1 MRCER
6 ARRLGLR
13 LAGYVPSMSDAGL
26 FGPDSVTW
34 RVNREGVLL
43 LGGGAALILQLSHPL
58 VAAGVAE
65 HSNYR
70 DEPWARLF
78 RTLDMTTKIMFGP
91 TALAEDTAKKLRHV
105 HGLVRGETTEA
116 AGRFPAGTKYDART
130 PELLM
135 WVHATLV
142 HVSLDVYRRYVGPL
156 TIAEQQRYYD
166 EQMLA
171 AEKFG
176 IPREKQPATFAE
188 FNDYFDAMLA
198 GDDTAVTSAL
208 LDVVDATLNPPLPK
222 VARPLVEALNL
233 ATIGLLP
240 AGLRAELKLP
250 WGPTRKRLFDASRVV
265 LSRALPVLPRLFREL
280 PPARNAERRV
290 RKLEAAA

>member
-1 MRCER
+1 
-6 ARRLGLR
+6 
-13 LAGYVPSMSDAGL
+13 MSDEGL

-43 LGGGAALILQLSHPL
+43 VGGGAALILQLYHPL

-65 HSNYR
+65 HSHYR
-70 DEPWARLF
+70 DEPWARLY
-78 RTLDMTTKIMFGP
+78 RTLDVTTKIMFGP
-91 TALAEDTAKKLRHV
+91 TSLAEDTARKLRHI
-105 HGLVRGETTEA
+105 HGLIRGETTEA
-116 AGRFPAGTKYDART
+116 AGRFPAGTKYDARK

-142 HVSLDVYRRYVGPL
+142 HVSLDVYNRYVTPL
-156 TIAEQQRYYD
+156 TIGEQQRYYE

-176 IPREKQPATFAE
+176 IPRDRQPPTLAD
-188 FNDYFDAMLA
+188 FNEYFDGMLT
-198 GDDTAVTSAL
+198 GDDTAVTAAL
-208 LDVVDATLNPPLPK
+208 LDVVDATLHPPLPR
-222 VARPLVEALNL
+222 VAKPLVEALNL

-240 AGLRAELKLP
+240 PGVRAELNLP

-265 LSRALPVLPRLFREL
+265 LSRSLPVLPRLFREF
-280 PPARNAERRV
+280 PPARSADKRV
-290 RKLEAAA
+290 RKLQAA

>member
-1 MRCER
+1 
-6 ARRLGLR
+6 
-13 LAGYVPSMSDAGL
+13 MSDEGL

-43 LGGGAALILQLSHPL
+43 LGGGAALILQLAHPL

-70 DEPWARLF
+70 DEPWARLY

-91 TALAEDTAKKLRHV
+91 TALAEDTARKLRHV
-105 HGLVRGETTEA
+105 HGLIRGKTTEA
-116 AGRFPAGTKYDART
+116 AGRFPAGTPYDART

-142 HVSLDVYRRYVGPL
+142 HVGLDVYKRYVGPL
-156 TIAEQQRYYD
+156 TIAEQQAYYD

-176 IPREKQPATFAE
+176 VPREKQPATFAE
-188 FNDYFDAMLA
+188 FNDYFAEMLA
-198 GDDTAVTSAL
+198 GDDTAVTAAL
-208 LDVVDATLNPPLPK
+208 LDVVDATLHPPLPRI
-222 VARPLVEALNL
+222 ARPLVEALNL

-240 AGLRAELKLP
+240 ATLRGELNLP
-250 WGPTRKRLFDASRVV
+250 WGPNRRRMFDASRVV

-280 PPARNAERRV
+280 PPARSADRRV
-290 RKLEAAA
+290 RAISTAA

>member
-1 MRCER
+1 M
-6 ARRLGLR
+6 
-13 LAGYVPSMSDAGL
+13 
-26 FGPDSVTW
+26 
-34 RVNREGVLL
+34 
-43 LGGGAALILQLSHPL
+43 GGGVALILQLYHPL

-70 DEPWARLF
+70 EEPWARLY
-78 RTLDMTTKIMFGP
+78 RTLDTTTKIMFGP
-91 TALAEDTAKKLRHV
+91 TGLAEDTAKKLRHV

-142 HVSLDVYRRYVGPL
+142 HVSLEVYRRYVGSL
-156 TIAEQQRYYD
+156 TIGEQQRYYE
-166 EQMLA
+166 EQKLA

-176 IPREKQPATFAE
+176 VPREKQPDTFAD

-198 GDDTAVTSAL
+198 GDDTAVTASL

-240 AGLRAELKLP
+240 PALREELHLP
-250 WGPTRKRLFDASRVV
+250 WGPTRRRLFDASRVV
-265 LSRALPVLPRLFREL
+265 LSRSLPVLPRLFREF
-280 PPARNAERRV
+280 PPARSADRRV
-290 RKLEAAA
+290 RRLQAAA

>member
-1 MRCER
+1 
-6 ARRLGLR
+6 
-13 LAGYVPSMSDAGL
+13 MSDSGL
-26 FGPDSVTW
+26 FGPDSITW

-43 LGGGAALILQLSHPL
+43 LGGGTALILQLSHPL
-58 VAAGVAE
+58 VAAGVSE

-70 DEPWARLF
+70 DEPWARLY
-78 RTLDMTTKIMFGP
+78 RTLDATTKIMFGP
-91 TALAEDTAKKLRHV
+91 TALAEDTAKKVRHV
-105 HGLVRGETTEA
+105 HGLIRGETTES

-142 HVSLDVYRRYVGPL
+142 RVSLDVYRRYVGPL
-156 TIAEQQRYYD
+156 TIAEQQGYYE
-166 EQMLA
+166 EQMLT

-176 IPREKQPATFAE
+176 VQRERQPQTFAN
-188 FNDYFDAMLA
+188 FNDYFEGMLA

-208 LDVVDATLNPPLPK
+208 LDVVDATLNLPLPR

-240 AGLRAELKLP
+240 SSLREELHLP
-250 WGPTRKRLFDASRVV
+250 WSPTRKRLFDASRVV
-265 LSRALPVLPRLFREL
+265 LSRSLPVLPRLFREF
-280 PPARNAERRV
+280 PPARSADRRV

>member
-1 MRCER
+1 
-6 ARRLGLR
+6 
-13 LAGYVPSMSDAGL
+13 MSDPGL

-43 LGGGAALILQLSHPL
+43 LGGGTALILQLYHPL

-78 RTLDMTTKIMFGP
+78 RTLDTTTKIMFGP
-91 TALAEDTAKKLRHV
+91 TGLAEDTAKKLRHV
-105 HGLVRGETTEA
+105 HGLIRGETTEA
-116 AGRFPAGTKYDART
+116 AGRFPKGTKYDART

-156 TIAEQQRYYD
+156 SIEEQTRYYE
-166 EQMLA
+166 EQMLL

-176 IPREKQPATFAE
+176 IPREKQPQTFAE

-198 GDDTAVTSAL
+198 GDDTAVTAAL
-208 LDVVDATLNPPLPK
+208 RDVVDATLNPPLPRL
-222 VARPLVEALNL
+222 ARPLVEALNL

-240 AGLRAELKLP
+240 ATLRSDLELP
-250 WGPTRKRLFDASRVV
+250 WGPTRKRLFNASRAM
-265 LSRALPVLPRLFREL
+265 LSRAIPILPSLLREF
-280 PPARNAERRV
+280 PPARSAARRV
-290 RKLEAAA
+290 RALQEAA